1 MFVDHQFLVDGFG
14 RLLTS
19 ENTGPNDDDDDD
31 FQSIQT
37 DKGLNTQQD
46 DEVPE
51 SESGAKRRVGGAT
64 AGIKLGLSSRA
75 HPPPNKTSPSSV
87 LGLSSSSSN
96 ASAWARAVGD
106 GNAIGCGG
114 VVVRVLTSL
123 WFRQYGGRTFEGSHQ
138 IFYRGGGRLTR
149 PSITGK
155 LWMPCTS
162 LGVTSDIDTRRPENA
177 TRSSLLQISI

>member
-19 ENTGPNDDDDDD
+19 ENTGPNGDDDDS
-31 FQSIQT
+31 QSIQT
-37 DKGLNTQQD
+37 DKGLNTQQY

-87 LGLSSSSSN
+87 LSLSSPSSN
-96 ASAWARAVGD
+96 TSAWTRTVGD
-106 GNAIGCGG
+106 GGLQRHRIRWSGG
-114 VVVRVLTSL
+114 TGLDIPLVPSVRRKDV
-123 WFRQYGGRTFEGSHQ
+123 
-138 IFYRGGGRLTR
+138 
-149 PSITGK
+149 
-155 LWMPCTS
+155 
-162 LGVTSDIDTRRPENA
+162 
-177 TRSSLLQISI
+177 